1 MNLSEHAED
10 YGKLVESTFVAIR
23 VRALKMSTLIR
34 KFIRWL
40 LGSNKRERLRGWMKG
55 QMERSRMIQR
65 QKRFLHRLKHRFS
78 PKPTHHTPKELSRQE
93 HVMRALKAYRN

>member
-1 MNLSEHAED
+1 
-10 YGKLVESTFVAIR
+10 
-23 VRALKMSTLIR
+23 MSTLIR

-65 QKRFLHRLKHRFS
+65 QKRFLHRLTHRFS

-93 HVMRALKAYRN
+93 RVMRALKAYRN